1 MNERLSAS
9 EAIQV
14 VRTARGPAA
23 IQTIKV
29 GMQSFIHMYIQV
41 AAGEGTFQ
49 AIFC

>member
-9 EAIQV
+9 EAIHV

-29 GMQSFIHMYIQV
+29 GVQSFIHMYVQV
-41 AAGEGTFQ
+41 TASEKKFQ